1 DWKSDPVCYILL
13 RNGTGIGRSHLDHP
27 MQTRAQWYREAAI
40 NLGLPQL
47 IRRQITRAIGSQG
60 LHKLTSKLLQFPVY
74 ARPGTSDYAVFDQ
87 IFVENQYKFLPDLPE
102 RSLIIDC
109 GANVG
114 YSAAYFLS
122 RYPLSTV
129 VAVEPERGNF
139 DMLMRNIAP
148 YRSQEP
154 FHDRILP
161 LM

>member
-1 DWKSDPVCYILL
+1 
-13 RNGTGIGRSHLDHP
+13 

-47 IRRQITRAIGSQG
+47 IHRQITRAIGSQG

-74 ARPGTSDYAVFDQ
+74 ARPETSDYAVFDQ
-87 IFVENQYKFLPDLPE
+87 IFVENQYKFLPDLPK

-122 RYPLSTV
+122 RYPLFTLLPL
-129 VAVEPERGNF
+129 EPEPGNF
-139 DMLMRNIAP
+139 HMPIRNIAP
-148 YRSQEP
+148 DNSPEP
-154 FHDRILP
+154 VP
-161 LM
+161 